1 MSTSQLYR
9 IQADRDPTTGK
20 VERLQIIDEIVAE
33 DPTTGET
40 VGTGRFVEPHRFLTR
55 ADRPK
60 LFAELDAL
68 AMEAEARTAAKRQD
82 FQDRKAAQEAER
94 QAKADAE
101 AARIARGDPFAAKPK
116 EPKPEK
122 DA

>member
-1 MSTSQLYR
+1 MPTQLYR

-20 VERLQIIDEIVAE
+20 VESLQIIDEVVAE

-55 ADRPK
+55 ADRPQ
-60 LFAELDAL
+60 LFAELDTL
-68 AMEAEARTAAKRQD
+68 AGEAEARTAAKRKD

-101 AARIARGDPFAAKPK
+101 AKRQAAGDPFAV
-116 EPKPEK
+116 KPEK
-122 DA
+122 KKDA